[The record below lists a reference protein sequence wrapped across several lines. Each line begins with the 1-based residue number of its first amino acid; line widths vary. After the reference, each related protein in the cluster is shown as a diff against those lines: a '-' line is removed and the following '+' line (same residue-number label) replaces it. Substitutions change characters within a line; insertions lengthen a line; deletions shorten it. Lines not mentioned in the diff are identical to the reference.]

1 MHELIEGLN
10 GVEVIADDFV
20 VVGCGESLQTASKD
34 HDNSLSVFLQ
44 RCEERGI
51 HLNSDKLQLR
61 MREVPFI
68 SHVATTEGFR
78 ANPAKFQ
85 AILEIP

>member
-20 VVGCGESLQTASKD
+20 VVGCGDSLQAASKD
-34 HDNSLSVFLQ
+34 HDNSLSAFLQ

-61 MREVPFI
+61 MRAVPFI
-68 SHVATTEGFR
+68 GHVATTEGFR
-78 ANPAKFQ
+78 ADPAKVQ